1 MRIRTFSWGALALL
15 LSFSGLGVA
24 GQEMGMANHDKK
36 MAGHHQVKPAEEYQV
51 EIKDFAFQP
60 STLTVNVGEKVTWT
74 NRDDEPHQI
83 GSVDKKLVSPVLD
96 TDGQFSQTF
105 TAAGTYEYYCT
116 LHPRMTGKVV
126 VR

>member
-1 MRIRTFSWGALALL
+1 MRMRTFSWGALALL

-24 GQEMGMANHDKK
+24 GQEKGIADHNKK
-36 MAGHHQVKPAEEYQV
+36 MAGHEMKQAKEYRV
-51 EIKDFAFQP
+51 DIKDFAFQP
-60 STLTVNVGEKVTWT
+60 ATLTVNVGEKVTWT

-83 GSVDKKLVSPVLD
+83 GSVDKKLVSLVLD

-105 TAAGTYEYYCT
+105 TSAGTYEYYCT

-126 VR
+126 VQ

>member
-1 MRIRTFSWGALALL
+1 MKKHIFSLGVLSLL
-15 LSFSGLGVA
+15 LLASGLGVA
-24 GQEMGMANHDKK
+24 GQEKGMTDHGKK
-36 MAGHHQVKPAEEYQV
+36 MAGHEMKQAKESRVD
-51 EIKDFAFQP
+51 IKDFAFQP
-60 STLTVNVGEKVTWT
+60 AALTVNVGEKVTWT

-116 LHPRMTGKVV
+116 LHPKMVGKVV
-126 VR
+126 VK